1 MDKSPGG
8 RRAAD
13 VEHLDAASCWGLL
26 KRTRVGRLGIQAGEG
41 VDIFPVNYAVHNRAL
56 VLRSTH
62 GEKLLDLT
70 IRPQVAFEIDGHDS
84 LEVWS
89 VVVKGVA
96 RTPELEAELRE
107 LHELGLTSF
116 NPLPKSV
123 YVVIDP
129 ESVTGRRFTQRRE
142 RDPNWR

>member
-1 MDKSPGG
+1 
-8 RRAAD
+8 
-13 VEHLDAASCWGLL
+13 V
-26 KRTRVGRLGIQAGEG
+26 G
-41 VDIFPVNYAVHNRAL
+41 VDIFPVNYAVHNGAI
-56 VLRSTH
+56 VVRSTH

-70 IRPQVAFEIDGHDS
+70 IRPDVAFEIDGRDS

-96 RTPELEAELRE
+96 RTPELESELRE

-116 NPLPKSV
+116 SPVPKSV
-123 YVVIDP
+123 YVVIEP
-129 ESVTGRRFTQRRE
+129 ESVTGRRFTQHRE